1 MKGTKDTG
9 KGEKRAVKKGKK
21 RPTKVSMPEQS
32 PKQRIKNFDEVPHGY
47 TEEMAMEEANRCLQ
61 CKKPECIKGCP
72 VNINIPEFVKYIAEG
87 QYDASIRSL
96 KDQNSLPAV
105 CGRVCPQETQCEA
118 FCIVGKK
125 NEPVAIGRLERF
137 GADWERAKGVAPPD
151 QIPSNGHKVA
161 IIGAGP
167 AGLTC
172 AGDLAKSGY
181 QVTIYESLH
190 VPGGV
195 LVYGIPQF
203 RLPKEIVFAEVDYI
217 KDLGVDLQLNMVV
230 GKVQNLQELFDQ
242 GYEAVFIGTGA
253 GLPMFMRIP
262 GEDLNGVYSANE
274 YLTRIN
280 LMKAY
285 KFPEWD
291 TPVSVGKRVA
301 VIGGGNVAMDAA
313 RCSLRLPGV
322 EEVHI
327 VYRRSSEEMPARH
340 EETEHAKEEGVI
352 IDVLTNPI
360 QYIGEGG
367 WVKKAE
373 LVKQELGEPDD
384 SGRRRPIPIE
394 GSNYFMDVDTVV
406 VAIGQRPSPIV
417 PLTAPDLKTR
427 ANGTVVTDEETC
439 ATSIPGV
446 FAGGDVATGAAT
458 VISAMGAGK
467 RAAASIHEY
476 ILTLQKN

>member
-1 MKGTKDTG
+1 MNDPKDSGKNEKG
-9 KGEKRAVKKGKK
+9 AAKKGKK
-21 RPTKVSMPEQS
+21 RPTKVPMPEQS
-32 PKQRIKNFDEVPHGY
+32 AEERIKNFNEVPHGY
-47 TEEMAMEEANRCLQ
+47 TEDMAIEEAKRCLE
-61 CKKPECIKGCP
+61 CKKPECVKGCP
-72 VNINIPEFVKYIAEG
+72 VNINIPKFIKYMAEG
-87 QYDASIRSL
+87 QFEASIRSL
-96 KDQNSLPAV
+96 KEQNTLPAI

-118 FCIVGKK
+118 LCIVGEK

-137 GADWERAKGVAPPD
+137 GADWERSQGVPPPD
-151 QIPSNGHKVA
+151 RVPTNGHKVA

-172 AGDLAKSGY
+172 AGDLAKLGY
-181 QVTIYESLH
+181 QVTILESLH

-195 LVYGIPQF
+195 LVYGIPEF

-217 KDLGVDLQLNMVV
+217 KGLGADVELNMVI
-230 GKVQNLQELFDQ
+230 GKILNLQELFDQ
-242 GYEAVFIGTGA
+242 GYKAIFIGTGA
-253 GLPMFMRIP
+253 GLPMFMRLQ
-262 GEDLNGVYSANE
+262 GEELNGVYSANE

-291 TPVSVGKRVA
+291 TPIRVGKRIA
-301 VIGGGNVAMDAA
+301 VVGGGNVAMDAA

-327 VYRRSSEEMPARH
+327 IYRRSLEEMPARH

-360 QYIGEGG
+360 KYIGEGG
-367 WVKKAE
+367 WIKKAE
-373 LVKQELGEPDD
+373 LVKQQLGEPDD

-394 GSNYFMDVDTVV
+394 GSNYTLDVDTVV

-427 ANGTVVTDEETC
+427 PNGTIETQEESC

-446 FAGGDVATGAAT
+446 FAGGDVSTGAAT

-467 RAAASIHEY
+467 RASASIQKY
-476 ILTLQKN
+476 IQEKNG

>member
-1 MKGTKDTG
+1 MNGTKEEG
-9 KGEKRAVKKGKK
+9 KSEKGALKKGKK
-21 RPTKVSMPEQS
+21 RPTKVPMPEQS
-32 PKQRIKNFDEVPHGY
+32 AEERIKNFNEVPHGY
-47 TEEMAMEEANRCLQ
+47 TEEMAIEEANRCLQ
-61 CKKPECIKGCP
+61 CKKPECVKGCP
-72 VNINIPEFVKYIAEG
+72 VNINIPEFIKYIAEG
-87 QYDASIRSL
+87 QFEASIRSL
-96 KDQNSLPAV
+96 KEQNSLPAV

-118 FCIVGKK
+118 LCILGKK

-137 GADWERAKGVAPPD
+137 GADWERSKGVPP
-151 QIPSNGHKVA
+151 PKRVPTNGHKVA

-172 AGDLAKSGY
+172 AGDLAKLGY
-181 QVTIYESLH
+181 RVTILESLH

-203 RLPKEIVFAEVDYI
+203 RLPKEIVLAEVDYI
-217 KDLGVDLQLNMVV
+217 KGLGADLELNMVI
-230 GKVQNLQELFDQ
+230 GKVLTLQELFDQ

-262 GEDLNGVYSANE
+262 GEELNGVYSANE

-291 TPVSVGKRVA
+291 TPIRTGKCVA

-313 RCSLRLPGV
+313 RCSLRLPEV

-327 VYRRSSEEMPARH
+327 IYRRSFEEMPARL
-340 EETEHAKEEGVI
+340 EETEHAREEGVI

-360 QYIGEGG
+360 NYIGEGG

-373 LVKQELGEPDD
+373 LVKQQLGEPDD

-394 GSNYFMDVDTVV
+394 GSNYFLDVDTVV

-417 PLTAPDLKTR
+417 PLTAPDLRTR
-427 ANGTVVTDEETC
+427 PNGIIETQEETG

-467 RAAASIHEY
+467 RAAASIHNY
-476 ILTLQKN
+476 IQEKK

>member
-1 MKGTKDTG
+1 MSGTKDNG

-32 PKQRIKNFDEVPHGY
+32 PKERIKNFDEVPHGY
-47 TEEMAMEEANRCLQ
+47 TEKMAVEEADRCLQ

-72 VNINIPEFVKYIAEG
+72 VNINIPEFIKYIAEG
-87 QYDASIRSL
+87 QFDASIRSL

-118 FCIVGKK
+118 FCILGKK

-137 GADWERAKGVAPPD
+137 GADWERSKGVPPPD
-151 QIPSNGHKVA
+151 RAVSNGHKVA

-172 AGDLAKSGY
+172 AGDLAKLGY
-181 QVTIYESLH
+181 QVTIFESLH

-242 GYEAVFIGTGA
+242 GYEAIFIGTGA

-291 TPVSVGKRVA
+291 TPVRVGKRVA

-373 LVKQELGEPDD
+373 LVKQRLGEPDE

-427 ANGTVVTDEETC
+427 PNGTIETDEETC
-439 ATSIPGV
+439 VTSIAGV

-467 RAAASIHEY
+467 RAAASIHKY
-476 ILTLQKN
+476 IQEKN

>member
-1 MKGTKDTG
+1 
-9 KGEKRAVKKGKK
+9 
-21 RPTKVSMPEQS
+21 
-32 PKQRIKNFDEVPHGY
+32 
-47 TEEMAMEEANRCLQ
+47 
-61 CKKPECIKGCP
+61 
-72 VNINIPEFVKYIAEG
+72 
-87 QYDASIRSL
+87 
-96 KDQNSLPAV
+96 
-105 CGRVCPQETQCEA
+105 
-118 FCIVGKK
+118 
-125 NEPVAIGRLERF
+125 
-137 GADWERAKGVAPPD
+137 
-151 QIPSNGHKVA
+151 
-161 IIGAGP
+161 
-167 AGLTC
+167 
-172 AGDLAKSGY
+172 
-181 QVTIYESLH
+181 
-190 VPGGV
+190 
-195 LVYGIPQF
+195 
-203 RLPKEIVFAEVDYI
+203 
-217 KDLGVDLQLNMVV
+217 
-230 GKVQNLQELFDQ
+230 
-242 GYEAVFIGTGA
+242 
-253 GLPMFMRIP
+253 
-262 GEDLNGVYSANE
+262 
-274 YLTRIN
+274 
-280 LMKAY
+280 MKAY

-301 VIGGGNVAMDAA
+301 IIGGGNVAMDAA

-427 ANGTVVTDEETC
+427 PNGTVETDEETC